1 MFGQR
6 SIENAVSGNVER
18 YQRATIRQRFDNEL
32 IEAEQDAVVCK
43 MRIAREIR
51 SDAEVLPP
59 KRCVL

>member
-6 SIENAVSGNVER
+6 SIVNAVSGYVER
-18 YQRATIRQRFDNEL
+18 YQRATIRQRLDNEL
-32 IEAEQDAVVCK
+32 IEAEHDAVVRK
-43 MRIAREIR
+43 MRISREIR

>member
-43 MRIAREIR
+43 MRIARESR

-59 KRCVL
+59 KRGVL